1 MRRLLLLPVILAV
14 WTSTGCITRE
24 VKTSVYDRSNVEVFL
39 REHKRGFTVVE
50 RGFQHPGQI
59 STQRLEHI
67 LGAIDIRG
75 REQSLAGIR
84 AVLAPSQLPRVAK
97 GLARGL
103 KDANP
108 NQEIAVRL
116 TSKVMQSA
124 IFNRKYITSFVAY
137 LENDLL
143 YLHFSRVDWQVDDI
157 VKKNA
162 LPEPRV
168 GDHPM
173 KFKVVAAEGMYEEG
187 NYAVAVE
194 WRDAIFKRPL
204 RAKTDDRR
212 ERTILMEEPDLPAQ
226 RRATVPAD
234 ILSRLTPAQLRELAD
249 LEEARQAGRM
259 TEGRYRRLRSRLLDA
274 AGEDSATSD

>member
-1 MRRLLLLPVILAV
+1 MRTLLLLPAILAV

-249 LEEARQAGRM
+249 LVQK
-259 TEGRYRRLRSRLLDA
+259 LC
-274 AGEDSATSD
+274 